1 MTIKEIND
9 YAEENDVQILLF
21 SSPDYE
27 NSIMGISSDNRV
39 IYDYDKMVEDLM
51 TNENLSEIDA
61 IEFIEYNT
69 IRSLAYYEKSPIIL
83 QIKNYYK

>member
-21 SSPDYE
+21 SSPDFE
-27 NSIMGISSDNRV
+27 NSILGISSDNRA

-69 IRSLAYYEKSPIIL
+69 IRSLVYYEKSPIIL